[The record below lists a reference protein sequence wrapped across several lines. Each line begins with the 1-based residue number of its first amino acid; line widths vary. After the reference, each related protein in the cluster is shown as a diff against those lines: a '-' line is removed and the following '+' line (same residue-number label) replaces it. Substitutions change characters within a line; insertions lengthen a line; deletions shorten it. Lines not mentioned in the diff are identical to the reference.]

1 MRITR
6 TRVRNIDNYIPR
18 QLSDQ
23 FVRVIADFEE
33 LDESGMARIGLEGP
47 LAEGESYLP
56 PIVGSVTAFNAEGR
70 WAPQRDQPKELRY
83 VRTIYWKWKE
93 WRGKDD
99 YEEMEDSRDIFRR
112 CYPRELIPPPG
123 EEIFGFPIEGKVY
136 AATEA
141 LSLPGEKN
149 RLLHQVNLMLELFR
163 SCEVVR
169 ADGTSISPATTHRR
183 WVFLPAGPY
192 RKGDVP
198 RALTTVMLRLSE
210 GDRTILTE
218 RQDFLTELDPQE
230 IARGIGGFSDYLAYV
245 FPQYGRVVLESLR
258 RDNAIYVFKGQWEG
272 FSRLTKRQILD
283 AGVQDARIVHTK
295 GWQERLMRVLRRP

>member
-18 QLSDQ
+18 ELSDQ
-23 FVRVIADFEE
+23 FVRVISDFEE
-33 LDESGMARIGLEGP
+33 LDDRARARAGLDTA

-56 PIVGSVTAFNAEGR
+56 PIVGRVTAFNAEGKSV
-70 WAPQRDQPKELRY
+70 PLRDQPKELRY
-83 VRTIYWKWKE
+83 VRTIHWKWKE
-93 WRGKDD
+93 WRGRDD
-99 YEEMEDSRDIFRR
+99 YEEKEDSRDIFRL
-112 CYPRELIPPPG
+112 CYPREQLPPAA
-123 EEIFGFPIEGKVY
+123 EEVFGFPVQGKVY

-141 LSLPGEKN
+141 LSLPGEKD
-149 RLLHQVNLMLELFR
+149 RLLHQVNLMLELLR
-163 SCEVVR
+163 SCEIVR
-169 ADGTSISPATTHRR
+169 ADVPA
-183 WVFLPAGPY
+183 
-192 RKGDVP
+192 
-198 RALTTVMLRLSE
+198 ALTTIMSRLSE

-230 IARGIGGFSDYLAYV
+230 IARGVGGFSDYLAYV

-283 AGVQDARIVHTK
+283 AGVHDARIVHTK
-295 GWQERLMRVLRRP
+295 GWQQRLMSALVRP